1 MGKFEVIV
9 IAGVVLYV
17 AYLYQPKPPL
27 PVTPDLDFCPSEGFE
42 EKTQDALK
50 LLRNDQEK
58 NVIVFGE
65 TGVGKSSLINMIVD
79 KQIAETSD
87 KAVGCTF
94 EHQKYS
100 FLNYNIFDT
109 VGLGE
114 PEGGTVSTK
123 DAVGK
128 LLELITVLKSSPG
141 INLLILVMKKG
152 RITESLK
159 TNYELFVNIMTEK
172 KVPVFLVITHAD
184 GEKEKNKWYVDN
196 VDHFR
201 RHKAHFHDVT
211 TVCAKKGENVH
222 KNMQCYFKNCYAES
236 RYNVLTLIKK
246 YSLAEPYQIRGLTFS
261 KRVASMVNII
271 TDFFGY
277 PRTLWE
283 ELYEFLLDLG
293 FSDVDARR
301 KSNALFN

>member
-1 MGKFEVIV
+1 
-9 IAGVVLYV
+9 
-17 AYLYQPKPPL
+17 
-27 PVTPDLDFCPSEGFE
+27 
-42 EKTQDALK
+42 
-50 LLRNDQEK
+50 
-58 NVIVFGE
+58 
-65 TGVGKSSLINMIVD
+65 MIVD

-172 KVPVFLVITHAD
+172 KVPVFLVI
-184 GEKEKNKWYVDN
+184 
-196 VDHFR
+196 
-201 RHKAHFHDVT
+201 
-211 TVCAKKGENVH
+211 
-222 KNMQCYFKNCYAES
+222 
-236 RYNVLTLIKK
+236 
-246 YSLAEPYQIRGLTFS
+246 
-261 KRVASMVNII
+261 
-271 TDFFGY
+271 
-277 PRTLWE
+277 
-283 ELYEFLLDLG
+283 
-293 FSDVDARR
+293 
-301 KSNALFN
+301 